1 MEQLFSDKLRHMKM
15 KQVRIRHPKE
25 FKLKAVELSFERN
38 NVADVARELGV
49 NPEVLRQW
57 KKAYREGRLTAEAA
71 AKERPRSKEELELA
85 RLKKELYEVT
95 QERDILKKAVSIF
108 SKSGR

>member
-1 MEQLFSDKLRHMKM
+1 MEQLFDLKLRHMKM
-15 KQVRIRHPKE
+15 KQVRERRTKE
-25 FKLKAVELSFERN
+25 FKLKAVELSFERS
-38 NVADVARELGV
+38 NVSEVARELGV

-57 KKAYREGRLTAEAA
+57 RKAYKEGRLTAEAA

-108 SKSGR
+108 SKNGR